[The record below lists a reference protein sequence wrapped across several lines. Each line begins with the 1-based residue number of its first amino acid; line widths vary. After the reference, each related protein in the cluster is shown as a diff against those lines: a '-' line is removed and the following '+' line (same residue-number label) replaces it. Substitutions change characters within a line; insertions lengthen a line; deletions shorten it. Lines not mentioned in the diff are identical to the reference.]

1 MRMSVVVV
9 SMSLALL
16 PNGARAAA
24 KCEKLKSGVKRCE
37 EIVKNAKPGLP
48 DTKITHYVDARGE
61 IYDWEGNFPRK
72 TDAVYPVAL
81 VGGVMM
87 ILSPKSTKEER
98 GALLERL
105 IANAGRDDAR
115 HQLLGN
121 YEWISTATAET
132 MMFRASR
139 LKK

>member
-1 MRMSVVVV
+1 
-9 SMSLALL
+9 
-16 PNGARAAA
+16 
-24 KCEKLKSGVKRCE
+24 
-37 EIVKNAKPGLP
+37 
-48 DTKITHYVDARGE
+48 
-61 IYDWEGNFPRK
+61 
-72 TDAVYPVAL
+72 
-81 VGGVMM
+81 MM